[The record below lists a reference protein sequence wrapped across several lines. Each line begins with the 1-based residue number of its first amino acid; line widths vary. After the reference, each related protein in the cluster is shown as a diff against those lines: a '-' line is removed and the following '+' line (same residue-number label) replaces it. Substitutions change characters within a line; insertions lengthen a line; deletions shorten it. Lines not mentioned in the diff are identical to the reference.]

1 MFWKLNYNNILHD
14 TGIPWLPVFV
24 VGMLVV
30 LFIWIVSLTNRE
42 YQAEKK
48 PIPKDTV
55 YTHAKVVT
63 VENNDT
69 LYIITLDK

>member
-1 MFWKLNYNNILHD
+1 MNPND
-14 TGIPWLPVFV
+14 IPWLPVFV
-24 VGMLVV
+24 VGAIVV
-30 LFIWIVSLTNRE
+30 LFVWIVSLTSTNYE
-42 YQAEKK
+42 TEQKH
-48 PIPKDTV
+48 IPKDTV